1 MCLANSIDFVQV
13 FPVDFFR
20 KQTVSPLLI
29 KSYVY
34 RVLAYM
40 SESDYIDVLDK
51 PFIYTV
57 RLVIYANS
65 LPECGMHIS
74 SIKFPDLEV

>member
-1 MCLANSIDFVQV
+1 MCLANSLDFVQV

-29 KSYVY
+29 KSYAY

-40 SESDYIDVLDK
+40 SESAILQTRRKVM
-51 PFIYTV
+51 I
-57 RLVIYANS
+57 
-65 LPECGMHIS
+65 
-74 SIKFPDLEV
+74 